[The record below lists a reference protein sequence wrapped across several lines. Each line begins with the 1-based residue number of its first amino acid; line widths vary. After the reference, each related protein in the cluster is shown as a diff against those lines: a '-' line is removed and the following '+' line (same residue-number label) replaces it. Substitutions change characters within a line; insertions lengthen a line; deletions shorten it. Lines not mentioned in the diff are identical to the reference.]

1 MTREELLTLFRDYL
15 QYERRY
21 SIHTLEGYSKD
32 TKQFLEFLS
41 TQYGFENI
49 EIITHHHIRSWVV
62 SLLQK
67 QSQSVSVRR
76 KLSSLS
82 HFFKWMRRSGFIDQN
97 PILKVQLPRKPDRLP
112 SSLPEAT
119 IKRLLDSF
127 VNDSLEPDFKK
138 LRDQA
143 IIFLLYGGGLRRSE
157 LINLKASDIDRDRH
171 VVRIVGKGRKF
182 RQVPVSDQ
190 IIKNLQWL
198 ERVNLEM
205 WGSGKPEQIILTDS
219 GKQCYPKFV
228 HNRVVELIGT
238 FTTADKKSPH
248 ILRHSMATHLMDH
261 GAELNA
267 VKTILG
273 HASLA
278 ATQVYTHNSI
288 SRLKE
293 VYQQSHPKSKLK
305 T

>member
-1 MTREELLTLFRDYL
+1 
-15 QYERRY
+15 
-21 SIHTLEGYSKD
+21 LEGYSKD
-32 TKQFLEFLS
+32 TEQFLEFLS
-41 TQYGFENI
+41 TQYGFESI
-49 EIITHHHIRSWVV
+49 DVITHHHIRSWVV

-67 QSQSVSVRR
+67 HNQSVSVRR

-112 SSLPEAT
+112 SSLPETT

-127 VNDSLEPDFKK
+127 ADDAPGSDYKK

-157 LINLKASDIDRDRH
+157 LINLKSSDIDRDRH
-171 VVRIVGKGRKF
+171 VLRIAGKGRKF

-190 IIKNLQWL
+190 IIKSIQKL

-205 WGSGKPEQIILTDS
+205 WGTEKPEYVILTDS
-219 GKQCYPKFV
+219 GKHCYPKFV
-228 HNRVVELIGT
+228 HNRVVEMIGT
-238 FTTADKKSPH
+238 FTTAEKKSPH

-267 VKTILG
+267 VKSILG

-293 VYQQSHPKSKLK
+293 VYKQAHPKSKLK